1 MNKIIQISIFA
12 LIFLSL
18 SNLYAQKPR
27 FDFVF
32 GLGLT
37 TGGDKMAEYP
47 IIISSEFGS
56 RESSEDIRA
65 GDTRIFFLGGN
76 IYFSNFPVGL
86 QITWN
91 YHYAIAEYVEGLNSD
106 FERNSIDLLPY
117 YRYNEFRF
125 GVGLSYYMNVRFIED
140 AVGTGINRKGE
151 IIFDDVQGYIF
162 EVDYIWNK
170 VLFFTALSVGFRYTQ
185 VEYQPYQIN
194 GNCIGIIFS
203 ASIF

>member
-1 MNKIIQISIFA
+1 
-12 LIFLSL
+12 
-18 SNLYAQKPR
+18 
-27 FDFVF
+27 
-32 GLGLT
+32 
-37 TGGDKMAEYP
+37 
-47 IIISSEFGS
+47 
-56 RESSEDIRA
+56 
-65 GDTRIFFLGGN
+65 
-76 IYFSNFPVGL
+76 
-86 QITWN
+86 
-91 YHYAIAEYVEGLNSD
+91 
-106 FERNSIDLLPY
+106 
-117 YRYNEFRF
+117 
-125 GVGLSYYMNVRFIED
+125 MNVRFIED